1 LAALSGL
8 GMALLYPNLMTV
20 PSDAAHPTWR
30 SAGMGVYR
38 MWRDSGYAVGAILI
52 GLSME
57 FVNAEAAFY
66 MTAILMFISGA
77 VVYGWMEE
85 THPDFG
91 THEPPAPATEQP
103 TKTVPQD

>member
-1 LAALSGL
+1 
-8 GMALLYPNLMTV
+8 
-20 PSDAAHPTWR
+20 
-30 SAGMGVYR
+30 

-66 MTAILMFISGA
+66 MTALLMFVSGA
-77 VVYGWMEE
+77 VVYIWMEE

-91 THEPPAPATEQP
+91 THEPPAPAPEQP
-103 TKTVPQD
+103 AKTVTQD